1 MLSNLLTA
9 TKSLIHSIWN
19 QPQDGLDDRKTRECV
34 EAIQDNA
41 DSSDPV
47 RSPDPIAFVYVFA
60 LVLWGL
66 VPEDVARRHKE
77 VIYEVMGELAGI
89 VEEEDGSSWKHS
101 RKKCVG
107 NMCLFFHYSDL
118 ADTKL
123 RPKLTQLVHTWDPE
137 WRD

>member
-1 MLSNLLTA
+1 MLFRS

-19 QPQDGLDDRKTRECV
+19 QPQDETDDRNIKECV
-34 EAIQDNA
+34 EVIWAKA
-41 DSSDPV
+41 DLSDPV

-89 VEEEDGSSWKHS
+89 VEEEDGSSWLYS
-101 RKKCVG
+101 RQR
-107 NMCLFFHYSDL
+107 CLMYACLNFDSLAL
-118 ADTKL
+118 ADPKL
-123 RPKLTQLVHTWDPE
+123 RAKLTQLVHTWEPE
-137 WRD
+137 WPF